1 MLILTGNSIFKIL
14 TSESIVKFFYY
25 FKLNQLGSFG
35 GRLSGVIDSVEA
47 KSKDNTVELLLTTI
61 TTNLN

>member
-25 FKLNQLGSFG
+25 LKLNQSGSFG